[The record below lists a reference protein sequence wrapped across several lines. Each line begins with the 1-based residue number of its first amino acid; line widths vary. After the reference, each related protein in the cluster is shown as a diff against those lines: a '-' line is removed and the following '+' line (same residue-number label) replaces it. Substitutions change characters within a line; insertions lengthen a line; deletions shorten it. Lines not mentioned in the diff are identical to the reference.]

1 MNSVQIAKMIIDN
14 GYLTDAENR
23 NKDNSINWNFVSAD
37 VRIDCPLEITTDAE
51 ERAYDLLEE
60 CIGDLSK
67 LTVQAHKSLR
77 LDPTKPCY
85 IIKRP
90 LLKEA

>member
-37 VRIDCPLEITTDAE
+37 VHIDSLLEITLDAE
-51 ERAYDLLEE
+51 ERAFELLEE
-60 CIGDLSK
+60 CIGDLSN

-77 LDPTKPCY
+77 LDPTKPAY
-85 IIKRP
+85 IVRTK
-90 LLKEA
+90 